1 MRRNER
7 KPAEHEEDGEISLD
21 YCRACFDVGVCEGR
35 KPGSATCDEQAGWR
49 NFPSNWG
56 EG

>member
-7 KPAEHEEDGEISLD
+7 KTAEREEEGGEVSLD

-35 KPGSATCDEQAGWR
+35 KPGSVTCDEQASWR
-49 NFPSNWG
+49 NFPSSWSG
-56 EG
+56 